1 MNDSNAYE
9 VYRYPGKPDPEVR
22 GEIEEL
28 RHYGYKGGYI
38 MNHRA
43 LITSPRSTYKTLSS
57 VGLAVVLFIGWLWIM
72 NWVSALWAGILS
84 FWSEVLGIHGYVTV
98 IHYKIGNVFGFDA
111 PYLHVKSAPPD
122 FVLLIIG
129 AVLTILLFLTS
140 LLLPRRHLPLIYF
153 LRVVA
158 LFQACAQIFFT
169 FVPWDFPYGASGY
182 IHGTLIA
189 GLALISLVPLLLG
202 LTFFIFDFKLWKRAA
217 LALLIMFYLVL
228 FIPMQF
234 AAHAF
239 ILYHS
244 SLLFLPILFFVFG
257 LPLNVMTFIAFYSWG
272 SSWRNVLYKEDPPRG
287 NGFYEV

>member
-1 MNDSNAYE
+1 MNEPNAYE
-9 VYRYPGKPDPEVR
+9 IYRYPDKPDSALR
-22 GEIEEL
+22 GQIEEL
-28 RHYGYKGGYI
+28 RFYGHKGGFI
-38 MNHRA
+38 TKHRA
-43 LITSPRSTYKTLSS
+43 LLTSPRSVYKLLSS
-57 VGLAVVLFIGWLWIM
+57 VGLAVVLLFGWLAIM
-72 NWVSALWAGILS
+72 KWVSALWAGILS

-111 PYLHVKSAPPD
+111 AYLHVKSTPPD

-129 AVLTILLFLTS
+129 AVLTILLLLTS
-140 LLLPRRHLPLIYF
+140 LLLPRRHLPIIYL

-189 GLALISLVPLLLG
+189 GLALISLVPILLG
-202 LTFFIFDFKLWKRAA
+202 LTFFIFDFRLWKRAA
-217 LALLIMFYLVL
+217 LALLTMLFLVV
-228 FIPMQF
+228 FIPIQF
-234 AAHAF
+234 TAHAF

-257 LPLNVMTFIAFYSWG
+257 LPLDVMIFIAFYSWG

-287 NGFYEV
+287 NGFYEH